1 LIIVALNGLEKIK
14 LKDVKDFNVN
24 IEDKNIKNDFLS

>member
-1 LIIVALNGLEKIK
+1 LIIVALNGLENIK